1 MPENKEKNSEKLSR
15 QIRKEVASAVQP
27 LLETVAALQ
36 QELELLKQ
44 QISTPAES
52 TPEKKKKAKKEQKNG
67 GSEIVKLRRKLKF
80 TKQQF
85 AELFGVSKEEVN
97 AWENGENQ
105 PAGEAAQLLEKLMA
119 MDKKER
125 AAIHKTITSREKE
138 ER

>member
-1 MPENKEKNSEKLSR
+1 M
-15 QIRKEVASAVQP
+15 
-27 LLETVAALQ
+27 
-36 QELELLKQ
+36 
-44 QISTPAES
+44 
-52 TPEKKKKAKKEQKNG
+52 
-67 GSEIVKLRRKLKF
+67 
-80 TKQQF
+80 
-85 AELFGVSKEEVN
+85 SKEEVN